1 MKNLKSQSYR
11 IKRSDYE
18 KRNKHRGIVLW
29 FIGLSGSGKSTLA
42 NGLQAKLFENDFNA
56 IVLDGD
62 NTRLGIN
69 KDLGFSDTDR
79 NENIRRVAEI
89 SKLFVETGHIV
100 INAFIS
106 PFESNRIQARN
117 IISDKD
123 FIEVYIDSS
132 ISACEKRDVK
142 GLYKKA
148 RTGEINDFT
157 GISSPFEAPKNPDI
171 HIDTDKNSIDECLLK
186 LYDFILHQSKF
197 DDFDR

>member
-1 MKNLKSQSYR
+1 MKNLKSQSYKINR
-11 IKRSDYE
+11 NDFE

-69 KDLGFSDTDR
+69 KDLGFSELDR

-89 SKLFVETGHIV
+89 SKLFVDTGHIV

-106 PFESNRIQARN
+106 PFEINRIQARN
-117 IISDKD
+117 IISDTD
-123 FIEVYIDSS
+123 FLEVHIDSS

-148 RTGEINDFT
+148 RAGEINDFT
-157 GISSPFEAPKNPDI
+157 GISSPFEIPKNPDI
-171 HIDTDKNSIDECLLK
+171 IVKTDEQTPDESIHYLFDQLK
-186 LYDFILHQSKF
+186 LKL
-197 DDFDR
+197 

>member
-1 MKNLKSQSYR
+1 MNNLKSQSYK
-11 IKRSDYE
+11 IKRSDFE

-42 NGLQAKLFENDFNA
+42 NGLQSKLFENDFNA

-69 KDLGFSDTDR
+69 KDLGFSEKDR

-89 SKLFVETGHIV
+89 SKLFVDTGHIV

-106 PFESNRIQARN
+106 PFEINRIQARN
-117 IISDKD
+117 IISDTD
-123 FIEVYIDSS
+123 FLEVYIDSS
-132 ISACEKRDVK
+132 ISACENRDVK

-148 RTGEINDFT
+148 RAGEINDFT
-157 GISSPFEAPKNPDI
+157 GISSPFEAPVKPDI
-171 HIDTDKNSIDECLLK
+171 LVKTDEQTPNESIDYLFVQLISK
-186 LYDFILHQSKF
+186 L
-197 DDFDR
+197 

>member
-1 MKNLKSQSYR
+1 MNNLKSQSYK

-29 FIGLSGSGKSTLA
+29 FVGLSGSGKSTLA
-42 NGLQAKLFENDFNA
+42 NGLQAKLFENGLNA

-69 KDLGFSDTDR
+69 KDLGFSDKDR

-89 SKLFVETGHIV
+89 SKLFIETGHIV

-106 PFESNRIQARN
+106 PFENNRTQARN
-117 IISDKD
+117 IISDTD

-148 RTGEINDFT
+148 RAGEINDFT
-157 GISSPFEAPKNPDI
+157 GISSPFEVPEKPDI
-171 HIDTDKNSIDECLLK
+171 LVKTDEQTPDESIDYLFDQLK
-186 LYDFILHQSKF
+186 SKL
-197 DDFDR
+197 

>member
-1 MKNLKSQSYR
+1 MNNLKSQSYK
-11 IKRSDYE
+11 IKRSDFE

-29 FIGLSGSGKSTLA
+29 LIGLSGSGKSTLA

-69 KDLGFSDTDR
+69 KDLGFSEKDR

-106 PFESNRIQARN
+106 PFEINRIQARN
-117 IISDKD
+117 IISDTD
-123 FIEVYIDSS
+123 FLEVYIDSS
-132 ISACEKRDVK
+132 ISACENRDVK

-148 RTGEINDFT
+148 RAGEINDFT
-157 GISSPFEAPKNPDI
+157 GISSPFEAPVKPDI
-171 HIDTDKNSIDECLLK
+171 LVKTDEQTPNESIDHLFEQLISK
-186 LYDFILHQSKF
+186 L
-197 DDFDR
+197 

>member
-1 MKNLKSQSYR
+1 VNNLKSQSYK

-18 KRNKHRGIVLW
+18 KRNKHRGIVIW
-29 FIGLSGSGKSTLA
+29 FVGLSGSGKSTLA
-42 NGLQAKLFENDFNA
+42 NGLQAKLFENGFNA

-69 KDLGFSDTDR
+69 KDLGFSDKDR

-89 SKLFVETGHIV
+89 SKLFIETGHIV

-106 PFESNRIQARN
+106 PFENNRTQARN
-117 IISDKD
+117 IISDTD

-148 RTGEINDFT
+148 RAGEINDFT
-157 GISSPFEAPKNPDI
+157 GVSSPFEVPEKPDI
-171 HIDTDKNSIDECLLK
+171 LVKTDEQTPDESIDYLFDQLK
-186 LYDFILHQSKF
+186 SKL
-197 DDFDR
+197 

>member
-1 MKNLKSQSYR
+1 MNNLKSQSYK

-18 KRNKHRGIVLW
+18 KRNNHRGIVLW
-29 FIGLSGSGKSTLA
+29 FVGLSGSGKSTIA
-42 NGLQAKLFENDFNA
+42 NGLQSKLFKNGFNA

-69 KDLGFSDTDR
+69 KDLGFSDKDR

-106 PFESNRIQARN
+106 PFELNRIEARN
-117 IISDKD
+117 IISETD

-148 RTGEINDFT
+148 RAGEIYDFT
-157 GISSPFEAPKNPDI
+157 GISSPFEAPVKPDI
-171 HIDTDKNSIDECLLK
+171 LVKTDEQTSDESIDYLFEQLK
-186 LYDFILHQSKF
+186 KKL
-197 DDFDR
+197 

>member
-1 MKNLKSQSYR
+1 MKNLKSQSYK
-11 IKRSDYE
+11 IKRSDFE

-69 KDLGFSDTDR
+69 KDLGFSEKDR

-89 SKLFVETGHIV
+89 SKLFIETGHIV

-106 PFESNRIQARN
+106 PFEINRIQARN
-117 IISDKD
+117 IISDTD
-123 FIEVYIDSS
+123 FLEVYIDSS
-132 ISACEKRDVK
+132 ISACENRDVK

-148 RTGEINDFT
+148 RAGEINNFT
-157 GISSPFEAPKNPDI
+157 GISSPFERPKNPDI
-171 HIDTDKNSIDECLLK
+171 LVKTDEQRPNESIDYLFEQLISK
-186 LYDFILHQSKF
+186 L
-197 DDFDR
+197 

>member
-1 MKNLKSQSYR
+1 VNNLKSQYYK
-11 IKRSDYE
+11 IKRKDYE
-18 KRNKHRGIVLW
+18 KRNQHRGVALW
-29 FIGLSGSGKSTLA
+29 FVGLSGSGKSTIA
-42 NGLQAKLFENDFNA
+42 NGLQTKLFENGFNA

-69 KDLGFSDTDR
+69 KDLGFSEKDR

-106 PFESNRIQARN
+106 PFEINRTLARN
-117 IISDKD
+117 IISDSD

-132 ISACEKRDVK
+132 LSACENRDVK

-148 RTGEINDFT
+148 RQGEINDFT

-171 HIDTDKNSIDECLLK
+171 SVKTDAQTPEESIDYLFEELK
-186 LYDFILHQSKF
+186 SKL
-197 DDFDR
+197 

>member
-1 MKNLKSQSYR
+1 MNNLKSQSYK

-29 FIGLSGSGKSTLA
+29 FVGLSGSGKSTLA
-42 NGLQAKLFENDFNA
+42 NGLQAKLFENGFNA

-69 KDLGFSDTDR
+69 KDLGFSDKDR

-89 SKLFVETGHIV
+89 SKLFIETGHIV

-106 PFESNRIQARN
+106 PFENNRTQARN
-117 IISDKD
+117 IISDTD

-148 RTGEINDFT
+148 RAGEINDFT
-157 GISSPFEAPKNPDI
+157 GVSSPFEVPEKPDI
-171 HIDTDKNSIDECLLK
+171 LVKTDEQTPDESIDYLFEQLK
-186 LYDFILHQSKF
+186 SKL
-197 DDFDR
+197 

>member
-1 MKNLKSQSYR
+1 MNNLKSQSYK
-11 IKRSDYE
+11 IKRSDFE

-42 NGLQAKLFENDFNA
+42 NGLQAKLFENNFNA

-69 KDLGFSDTDR
+69 KDLGFSEKDR

-106 PFESNRIQARN
+106 PFEINRIQARN
-117 IISDKD
+117 IISDTD
-123 FIEVYIDSS
+123 FLEVYIDSS
-132 ISACEKRDVK
+132 ISACENRDIK

-148 RTGEINDFT
+148 RAGEINDFT
-157 GISSPFEAPKNPDI
+157 GISSPFERPKNPDI
-171 HIDTDKNSIDECLLK
+171 LVKTDEQRPNESIDYLFEQLISK
-186 LYDFILHQSKF
+186 L
-197 DDFDR
+197 

>member
-1 MKNLKSQSYR
+1 MNNLKSHSYK
-11 IKRSDYE
+11 IKRFDYE

-29 FIGLSGSGKSTLA
+29 FVGLSGSGKSTLA
-42 NGLQAKLFENDFNA
+42 NGLQTKLFENGFNA

-69 KDLGFSDTDR
+69 KDLGFSNKDR

-89 SKLFVETGHIV
+89 SKLFVQTGQIV

-106 PFESNRIQARN
+106 PFENNRIKARN
-117 IISDKD
+117 IISDSD

-132 ISACEKRDVK
+132 LSACENRDVK

-148 RTGEINDFT
+148 RAGEIKNMT
-157 GISSPFEAPKNPDI
+157 GVSAPYQPPIHPDLEI
-171 HIDTDKNSIDECLLK
+171 VTDGQTIQESVAVIIQFLNK
-186 LYDFILHQSKF
+186 KF
-197 DDFDR
+197 K

>member
-1 MKNLKSQSYR
+1 MNNLKSQSYK

-29 FIGLSGSGKSTLA
+29 FVGLSGSGKSTLA
-42 NGLQAKLFENDFNA
+42 NGLQAKLFENGFNA

-69 KDLGFSDTDR
+69 KDLGFSDKDR

-89 SKLFVETGHIV
+89 SKLFIETGHIV

-106 PFESNRIQARN
+106 PFENNRTQARN
-117 IISDKD
+117 IISDTD

-148 RTGEINDFT
+148 RAGEINDFT
-157 GISSPFEAPKNPDI
+157 GVSSPFEVPEKPDI
-171 HIDTDKNSIDECLLK
+171 LVKTDEQTPDESIDYLFDQLK
-186 LYDFILHQSKF
+186 SKL
-197 DDFDR
+197 

>member
-1 MKNLKSQSYR
+1 MNNLKAQSYK
-11 IKRSDYE
+11 IKRSDFE

-42 NGLQAKLFENDFNA
+42 NGLQAKLFENDFKA

-69 KDLGFSDTDR
+69 KDLGFSEKDR

-89 SKLFVETGHIV
+89 SRLFIETGHIV

-106 PFESNRIQARN
+106 PFEINRIQARN
-117 IISDKD
+117 IISDTD
-123 FIEVYIDSS
+123 FLEVYIDSS
-132 ISACEKRDVK
+132 ISTCEKRDVK

-148 RTGEINDFT
+148 RSGEINDFT
-157 GISSPFEAPKNPDI
+157 GISSPFETPKNPDI
-171 HIDTDKNSIDECLLK
+171 IVKTDEQTPGESIHYLFEQLK
-186 LYDFILHQSKF
+186 SKL
-197 DDFDR
+197 

>member
-1 MKNLKSQSYR
+1 MNNLKSQSYK

-18 KRNKHRGIVLW
+18 KRNNHRGIVLW
-29 FIGLSGSGKSTLA
+29 FVGLSGSGKSTIA
-42 NGLQAKLFENDFNA
+42 NGLQSKLFKNGFNA

-69 KDLGFSDTDR
+69 RDLGFSDKDR

-106 PFESNRIQARN
+106 PFELNRIEARN
-117 IISDKD
+117 IISETD

-148 RTGEINDFT
+148 RAGEINDFT
-157 GISSPFEAPKNPDI
+157 GISSPFEAPVKPDI
-171 HIDTDKNSIDECLLK
+171 LVKTDEQTSDESIDYLFEQLK
-186 LYDFILHQSKF
+186 TKL
-197 DDFDR
+197 

>member
-1 MKNLKSQSYR
+1 MNNLKSQYYK
-11 IKRSDYE
+11 IKRKDYE
-18 KRNKHRGIVLW
+18 KRNQHRGVALW
-29 FIGLSGSGKSTLA
+29 FVGLSGSGKSTIA
-42 NGLQAKLFENDFNA
+42 NGLQTKLFENGFNA

-69 KDLGFSDTDR
+69 KDLGFSEKDR

-106 PFESNRIQARN
+106 PFEINRTLARN
-117 IISDKD
+117 IISGED

-132 ISACEKRDVK
+132 IATCEKRDTK

-148 RTGEINDFT
+148 RAGEINDFT
-157 GISSPFEAPKNPDI
+157 GISSPFEAPKKPDI
-171 HIDTDKNSIDECLLK
+171 EVKTDAQTPEESINYLFEQLK
-186 LYDFILHQSKF
+186 SKL
-197 DDFDR
+197 

>member
-1 MKNLKSQSYR
+1 VNNLKSQSYK

-18 KRNKHRGIVLW
+18 KRNQHRGVALW
-29 FIGLSGSGKSTLA
+29 FVGLSGSGKSTIA
-42 NGLQAKLFENDFNA
+42 NGLQTKLFENGFNA

-69 KDLGFSDTDR
+69 KDLGFSNEDR

-89 SKLFVETGHIV
+89 SKLFVESGHIV

-117 IISDKD
+117 IISNKD
-123 FIEVYIDSS
+123 FVEVYIDSS
-132 ISACEKRDVK
+132 ISTCEKRDVK

-148 RTGEINDFT
+148 RAGEINDFT
-157 GISSPFEAPKNPDI
+157 GISSPFEAPVKPDTLVK
-171 HIDTDKNSIDECLLK
+171 TDEQTLDESIDYLFEQLISK
-186 LYDFILHQSKF
+186 L
-197 DDFDR
+197 

>member
-1 MKNLKSQSYR
+1 MNNLKSQSYK
-11 IKRSDYE
+11 IKRSDHE
-18 KRNKHRGIVLW
+18 KRNTHRGMALW
-29 FIGLSGSGKSTLA
+29 FVGLSGSGKSTLA
-42 NGLQAKLFENDFNA
+42 NGLQAKLFENGFNA

-69 KDLGFSDTDR
+69 KDLGFSEKDR

-117 IISDKD
+117 IISDTD

-132 ISACEKRDVK
+132 ISTCEKRDVK

-148 RTGEINDFT
+148 RAGEIINFT
-157 GISSPFEAPKNPDI
+157 GISSPFEAPVKPDI
-171 HIDTDKNSIDECLLK
+171 VVKTDEQTPDESIDYLFERLK
-186 LYDFILHQSKF
+186 SKL
-197 DDFDR
+197 

>member
-1 MKNLKSQSYR
+1 MKNLKSQSYK
-11 IKRSDYE
+11 INRSDFE

-42 NGLQAKLFENDFNA
+42 NGLQAKLFENDYNA

-69 KDLGFSDTDR
+69 KDLGFGDLDR

-89 SKLFVETGHIV
+89 SKLFVDTGHIV

-106 PFESNRIQARN
+106 PFEINRIQARN
-117 IISDKD
+117 IISDTD
-123 FIEVYIDSS
+123 FLEVHIDSS

-148 RTGEINDFT
+148 RAGEINDFT
-157 GISSPFEAPKNPDI
+157 GISSPFEIPKNPDI
-171 HIDTDKNSIDECLLK
+171 LVKTDEQTPDESIHYLFDQLK
-186 LYDFILHQSKF
+186 SKL
-197 DDFDR
+197 

>member
-1 MKNLKSQSYR
+1 MNNLKSQSYK
-11 IKRSDYE
+11 IKRSDFE

-69 KDLGFSDTDR
+69 KDLGFSEKDR

-89 SKLFVETGHIV
+89 SKLFVDTGHIV

-106 PFESNRIQARN
+106 PFEINRIQARN
-117 IISDKD
+117 IISDTD
-123 FIEVYIDSS
+123 FLEVYIDSS
-132 ISACEKRDVK
+132 ISVCENRDVK

-148 RTGEINDFT
+148 RAGEINDFT
-157 GISSPFEAPKNPDI
+157 GISSPFEVPVKPDI
-171 HIDTDKNSIDECLLK
+171 VVKTDEQTPDESIDYLFEQLK
-186 LYDFILHQSKF
+186 SKL
-197 DDFDR
+197 

>member
-1 MKNLKSQSYR
+1 VNNLKSHSYQ
-11 IKRSDYE
+11 IKRCDYE

-29 FIGLSGSGKSTLA
+29 FVGLSGSGKSTLA
-42 NGLQAKLFENDFNA
+42 NGLHTKLFENGFNA

-69 KDLGFSDTDR
+69 KDLGFSNKDR

-89 SKLFVETGHIV
+89 SKLFVQTGHIV

-106 PFESNRIQARN
+106 PFENNRTKARN
-117 IISDKD
+117 IISDSD

-132 ISACEKRDVK
+132 LSACENRDVK

-148 RTGEINDFT
+148 RQGEIKDFT
-157 GISSPFEAPKNPDI
+157 GISSPFETPKNPDI
-171 HIDTDKNSIDECLLK
+171 SVKTDAQTPEESIDYLFEQLK
-186 LYDFILHQSKF
+186 SKL
-197 DDFDR
+197 

>member
-1 MKNLKSQSYR
+1 MNNLKSQYYQ
-11 IKRSDYE
+11 IKRSDFE

-69 KDLGFSDTDR
+69 KDLGFTEKDR

-89 SKLFVETGHIV
+89 SKLFAETGHIV

-106 PFESNRIQARN
+106 PFQSNRIQARN

-123 FIEVYIDSS
+123 FLEVYIDSS
-132 ISACEKRDVK
+132 IVACEKRDVK

-148 RTGEINDFT
+148 RAGEISDFT
-157 GISSPFEAPKNPDI
+157 GISSPFEAPIKPDI
-171 HIDTDKNSIDECLLK
+171 LVKTDEQTPDESIDYLFEQLISK
-186 LYDFILHQSKF
+186 L
-197 DDFDR
+197 